1 LCEKFERRVRLESEH
16 IRIIA
21 ADRSDVNR
29 EWFDSNFII
38 RLGFE
43 PSSSRVLI
51 SNANHSTRETENNK
65 LLDIIYLYGAN
76 LFNFLIVKKIT
87 VISRIRLESKH
98 MHIIA
103 RNPL

>member
-1 LCEKFERRVRLESEH
+1 LCEKFERRVRLESKH

-51 SNANHSTRETENNK
+51 SNANHSTRETENYN

-98 MHIIA
+98 MRIIA